1 MPNWCYNTATLT
13 ASKEQIDALEQELQK
28 KEDANPF
35 QHLRPRPADQEEN
48 WYDWNINNWGCKW
61 DITPHDWQR
70 EDDTTIVMHFD
81 SPWSPPI
88 TLYEF
93 MQENGWTVNALYHE
107 GGMAYIGSYVDGYDD
122 CHEYD
127 ITDRDSIEDLPEE
140 LVDFGGLME
149 EHEYWV
155 EENKD
160 ETTGIKTV

>member
-1 MPNWCYNTATLT
+1 
-13 ASKEQIDALEQELQK
+13 
-28 KEDANPF
+28 
-35 QHLRPRPADQEEN
+35 
-48 WYDWNINNWGCKW
+48 
-61 DITPHDWQR
+61 
-70 EDDTTIVMHFD
+70 MHFD

-93 MQENGWTVNALYHE
+93 MQNSGWTVNALYHE

-127 ITDRDSIEDLPEE
+127 ITDRASIEDLPEE

-149 EHEYWV
+149 EHENWV

-160 ETTGIKTV
+160 EWDPAEELEKVEVPKND